1 MSEHDE
7 RPAIEEGSGNVFAD
21 LGFPNPE
28 EELLKA
34 QLARQV
40 ITMITRR
47 GLTQSEAAAL
57 LGVAQPNISAL
68 VNGRLSGFSVER
80 LIRFLNSLGS
90 DVEIVVKAPTGTRGE
105 ARVSVGT

>member
-1 MSEHDE
+1 MSEQDE
-7 RPAIEEGSGNVFAD
+7 RPVIEESSDNVFAD
-21 LGFPNPE
+21 LGVPNPE

-40 ITMITRR
+40 IAIITRR

-57 LGVAQPNISAL
+57 LGVPQPNISAL
-68 VNGRLSGFSVER
+68 MNGRLKRISVER
-80 LIRFLNSLGS
+80 LIRFLNSLGG

>member
-7 RPAIEEGSGNVFAD
+7 RPLIEEGSSNVFAD

-40 ITMITRR
+40 ITIIARR
-47 GLTQSEAAAL
+47 GLTQAEAATL

-68 VNGRLSGFSVER
+68 VNGRLNGFSVER

-105 ARVSVGT
+105 ARVSVGS